1 LSVDYFASD
10 FHLAE
15 ERPDITERFLRFLDI
30 AGENADRL
38 FLLGDIFD
46 LWVGPKQARL
56 SYVGPVLERLVEIE
70 AGGVEFH
77 FVPGNRDFNF
87 GPPDGRLADRHAPSD
102 LTVESGGRKIYLAH
116 GDLLCTADHSYRRA
130 RRTMRSAPVRAVFNN
145 MPLPISMFLSRGYRR
160 LSMRAVARKPRREK
174 AVNFAAVRAH
184 LLAGHD
190 TVVCGH
196 VHRAAR
202 YKVELPGGCAGEFIT
217 LGDWDRGGSYL
228 VGENDRLLLRK
239 FP

>member
-1 LSVDYFASD
+1 MSVDYFASD

-15 ERPDITERFLRFLDI
+15 DRPDITERFLRFLDMV
-30 AGENADRL
+30 AENADRL

-56 SYVGPVLERLVEIE
+56 SYVGPVIERLMALDSSGMELV
-70 AGGVEFH
+70 

-87 GPPDGRLADRHAPSD
+87 GPWDGRRADRTAPSD
-102 LTVESGGRKIYLAH
+102 LTVTSGGRRLYLAH

-130 RRTMRSAPVRAVFNN
+130 RRTMRSAPIRSIFNN

-202 YKVELPGGCAGEFIT
+202 YEVELPGGRQGEFIT
-217 LGDWDRGGSYL
+217 LGDWERGGSYL